1 MTRGNGLFEHP
12 DFDDHEQVLYVNDA
26 AHGLRAIIAI
36 HSTLLGPA
44 LGGTRRLRYVDSA
57 TALSD
62 VLRLSRGMTYK
73 AAVAGLDIGGGKAV
87 ILGDGRPAT
96 TQQWEAYGDAI
107 ERLGGRFVTG
117 EDVGTTE
124 ADIDIVRSRTRHAG
138 GASASYGG
146 YGDPSDTTAHGLL
159 HAMLAVCQHRF
170 GSSKPLQS
178 GLDGRH
184 VVIVGV
190 GKVGR
195 ALAVRLEAAGAKL
208 TIADT
213 SSDAVAATLR
223 ALKGGADVAETASA
237 HHTPCDIFAPCALG
251 GALDEQTV
259 DQLQCDA
266 IVGAA
271 NNQLRS
277 VAIASRIAQ
286 RGIDWAPDFVVNA
299 GGLIHVF
306 AEQSGRSHAWIDEH
320 VSNIE
325 RTTLEI
331 LQTAQQQHIT
341 PLAAAEARANA
352 RLRSP
357 GEPHQRAPGTA

>member
-1 MTRGNGLFEHP
+1 M
-12 DFDDHEQVLYVNDA
+12 
-26 AHGLRAIIAI
+26 
-36 HSTLLGPA
+36 
-44 LGGTRRLRYVDSA
+44 
-57 TALSD
+57 
-62 VLRLSRGMTYK
+62 
-73 AAVAGLDIGGGKAV
+73 
-87 ILGDGRPAT
+87 
-96 TQQWEAYGDAI
+96 
-107 ERLGGRFVTG
+107 
-117 EDVGTTE
+117 
-124 ADIDIVRSRTRHAG
+124 
-138 GASASYGG
+138 
-146 YGDPSDTTAHGLL
+146 
-159 HAMLAVCQHRF
+159 
-170 GSSKPLQS
+170 
-178 GLDGRH
+178 
-184 VVIVGV
+184 VIVGV

-306 AEQSGRSHAWIDEH
+306 AILSA
-320 VSNIE
+320 
-325 RTTLEI
+325 TL
-331 LQTAQQQHIT
+331 
-341 PLAAAEARANA
+341 
-352 RLRSP
+352 
-357 GEPHQRAPGTA
+357 